1 MNEQELGSQIARQ
14 LDYGADQ
21 LKPGTLYRLQSARR
35 KVLEKYLSNAASPA
49 WGSSVSWSSSML
61 SLKFL
66 LPLAVLLAGLGGAIY
81 WQNLQQSNDIAEIDM
96 HLLTDDLPINAYLDK
111 DFEAWLN
118 RS

>member
-1 MNEQELGSQIARQ
+1 MNEQEWGSRIASH

-35 KVLEKYLSNAASPA
+35 NALEKYHPKAAGWA
-49 WGSSVSWSSSML
+49 WGGSVSWSGSML
-61 SLKFL
+61 SVKFL
-66 LPLAVLLAGLGGAIY
+66 LPLAVLLAGLAGAIY
-81 WQNLQQSNDIAEIDM
+81 WQNLQQGNDLAEIDL